1 VLIVSGQNQNVDSLA
16 VQEADFRRN
25 GYVVIPDAVKPET
38 LTLLQQAT
46 ENHSSDPR
54 FQASGGRNL
63 LGIDPVFEAM
73 IDGHAAMP
81 LLERLI
87 PDLQLLSMDLRSCP
101 PGGGAMMWHADIP
114 FFSDQAIVSVNTA
127 LYLDDLTPQN
137 GALRVLPRS
146 HRTPYDLPPEM
157 HNSVLPGEV
166 LVEVPAGTMVVF
178 QDTLWHRTGDNTTDR
193 QRRGVFTYYGHYW
206 MKQCHFPGESRPFS
220 AMTEFIQGKGERRAR
235 LMGAWMEGSEF
246 NSFEAIASRSAAP

>member
-1 VLIVSGQNQNVDSLA
+1 MAPLA
-16 VQEADFRRN
+16 TLEAEFRRQ
-25 GYVVIPDAVKPET
+25 GYVVIPNAVEPEV
-38 LTLLQQAT
+38 LAQLQSVT
-46 ENHSSDPR
+46 ENHADDPR

-63 LGIDPVFEAM
+63 LDIDPVFEAM

-114 FFSDQAIVSVNTA
+114 FFSDQAIISVNTA
-127 LYLDDLTPQN
+127 LYLDDLTPEN

-146 HRTPYDLPPEM
+146 HRTPYDLPPDQ
-157 HNSVLPGEV
+157 HFSHLPGEV
-166 LVEVPAGTMVVF
+166 LVECAAGTMVVF
-178 QDTLWHRTGDNTTDR
+178 QDTLWHRTGDNTTSR
-193 QRRGVFTYYGHYW
+193 QRRGIFTYYGHYW
-206 MKQCHFPGESRPFS
+206 MKQCHFPGERRSFT
-220 AMTEFIQGKGERRAR
+220 AMTEFIEGKGEKRAR

-246 NSFEAIASRSAAP
+246 NSFEAIASRTRTP